1 MNDKTKGRLDG
12 KVAVI
17 TGGTSGIGEATAEV
31 FARENCKI
39 IIAGRSKDKGAAIAD
54 RLGANVRYVCAD
66 VMHEEDIKKVIDT
79 AIDQFGQLDIVFNNA
94 GAASRTDISSVSQ
107 EIFSHD
113 IQLLLG
119 SVIFGIKHAI
129 EPLKATGPNKATG
142 GGVIINNAS
151 VAGLRYGQGTL
162 LYSAAKAA
170 VAHYTKLSGVEL
182 GPHNIR
188 VNCISPGAIATPIF
202 WGGSERANN
211 LTAEENASKMK
222 KLQSNLANATPLPSS
237 GEAFDIAHGA
247 LFLASDEGRYVNCHD
262 LVIDGG
268 RTSMFNEKT

>member
-1 MNDKTKGRLDG
+1 MQRLQN

-31 FARENCKI
+31 FAQQGCKVV
-39 IIAGRSKDKGAAIAD
+39 IAGRSKNKGEAIAA
-54 RLGANVRYVCAD
+54 RLGNHVVYQQAD
-66 VMHEEDIKKVIDT
+66 VMSENDIKAVINF
-79 AIDQFGQLDIVFNNA
+79 AVSHFGKLDIVFNNA
-94 GAASRTDISSVSQ
+94 GASTPASLESITQDI
-107 EIFSHD
+107 FNHD

-129 EPLKATGPNKATG
+129 APLKANG

-151 VAGLRYGQGTL
+151 IAGIRYHQGPL

-170 VAHYTKLSGVEL
+170 VAHYTKLAGVEL

-202 WGGSERANN
+202 WGGSERANT
-211 LTAEENASKMK
+211 LSDEENAKKMA
-222 KLQSNLANATPLPSS
+222 KLQGNLAKATPIPSS
-237 GEAFDIAHGA
+237 GEARDIAYGA
-247 LFLASDEGRYVNCHD
+247 LYLASDEGRYVNCHD

-268 RTSMFNEKT
+268 RTAMFNGNS

>member
-1 MNDKTKGRLDG
+1 MQRLQN

-31 FARENCKI
+31 FAQHGCKVV
-39 IIAGRSKDKGAAIAD
+39 IAGRSQDKGERIAE
-54 RLGANVRYVCAD
+54 RLGDNVVFKQAD
-66 VMHEEDIKKVIDT
+66 VLKEEDIKAVIDFAGET
-79 AIDQFGQLDIVFNNA
+79 FSKLDIVFNNA
-94 GAASRTDISSVSQ
+94 GAATRTDLTNITQ
-107 EIFSHD
+107 EVFNHD

-119 SVIFGIKHAI
+119 NVIFSIKHAI
-129 EPLKATGPNKATG
+129 EPLKANG

-151 VAGLRYGQGTL
+151 IAGLRYGQGTL

-170 VAHYTKLSGVEL
+170 VANYTKLAGVQL

-211 LTAEENASKMK
+211 LSEQENAEKMA
-222 KLQSNLANATPLPSS
+222 KLQANLAKATPIPSA
-237 GEAFDIAHGA
+237 GEANDIAYGA
-247 LFLASDEGRYVNCHD
+247 LYLASDEGRYVNCHD

-268 RTSMFNEKT
+268 RIAMFNERSAN